1 MLQPLQDIY
10 AFLTQKCLFI
20 ILWIHKSALIEEH
33 KPLKGILSLKAR
45 PTENYRRECF
55 TMNSTVEYN
64 AIIAR
69 RKYFGSSSSSGVMS

>member
-1 MLQPLQDIY
+1 MLQPLKDIS

-20 ILWIHKSALIEEH
+20 MLWIYKSAAIAKH

-45 PTENYRRECF
+45 PTENYRRKCF

-64 AIIAR
+64 AIIVR
-69 RKYFGSSSSSGVMS
+69 RK

>member
-1 MLQPLQDIY
+1 MLQLSQDIY

-20 ILWIHKSALIEEH
+20 MLWTYKSAAIEEH

-45 PTENYRRECF
+45 PTENYRRKCF
-55 TMNSTVEYN
+55 TMNSTAEYN

-69 RKYFGSSSSSGVMS
+69 RK